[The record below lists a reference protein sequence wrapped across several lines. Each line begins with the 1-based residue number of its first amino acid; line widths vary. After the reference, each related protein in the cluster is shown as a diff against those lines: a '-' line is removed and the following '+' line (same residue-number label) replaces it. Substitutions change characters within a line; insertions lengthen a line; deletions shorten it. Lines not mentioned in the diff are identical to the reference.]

1 MENEQV
7 VDALGNLTVVELIA
21 LTKTLE
27 QKWGLQ
33 ALPQIGQVVQV
44 ETEVKVEAQTEF
56 SISLISYPPEKKI
69 GLVKLVRELLG
80 LGLLES
86 KALVESA
93 PKLLKEGISKE
104 DVEMIKVKLMD
115 AGGVV
120 EIS

>member
-7 VDALGNLTVVELIA
+7 VDALGNLTVVQLIA

-27 QKWGLQ
+27 AKWGLQ
-33 ALPQIGQVVQV
+33 ALPQATLVISTPREVEVV
-44 ETEVKVEAQTEF
+44 AQTEF
-56 SISLISYPPEKKI
+56 SISLVSYPADKKI